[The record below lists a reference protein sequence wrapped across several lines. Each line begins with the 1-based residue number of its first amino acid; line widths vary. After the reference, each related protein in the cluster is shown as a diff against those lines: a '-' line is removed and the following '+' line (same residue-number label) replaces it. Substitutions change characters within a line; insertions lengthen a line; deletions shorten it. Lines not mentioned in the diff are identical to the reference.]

1 MGTTKGTPLGT
12 TASIKYAKSTLKQIK
27 SKGDYYFV
35 ICTKPHELRRNPHDK
50 QKRLSTKTK
59 NHREASKLWDKLE
72 REIYAEFDKALQ
84 RDPFINLIEQH
95 WDETRLGFSI
105 AEARMSGPAFIS
117 GEKNYLVL
125 VLLSRD
131 LITDGALNE
140 IFEHLTLEEAR
151 KVRTSMEVRR
161 TLREDSPNPYPL
173 HLQQKVAEEEAA
185 EASIAQKREVKASPV
200 KVGAGKIVNKSGCP
214 TIMQLLP
221 DYLKAN
227 KWRKIR
233 DKSKKYIPNYI
244 KKCVE
249 VINDLPIDQVRRH
262 HATQIAKKLDAEG
275 KYNATI
281 KTYVYAVGG
290 LLEWATTEC
299 INHRAEIPEPYIPFN
314 MLKGVDLSDYG
325 KTKRSFEALKV
336 DQLHKLFELEMA
348 NSDRLI
354 FTLLITTGM
363 RLDEVALLRWEQF
376 KEDGNGIKYVDL
388 AMNPVKN
395 DRFSSRLVAIP
406 DIVKLPPYGKGRLFD
421 FKLDSDGKSSTP
433 ASQYLNESYVHKVRN
448 GPKDDRKVVHSLRHN
463 LSGLMKNLRPT
474 PHSEHMDWITG
485 HDMEGT
491 KTESERKKTYNED
504 VDLTIKYD
512 IVNRIEHP
520 WLKPLV

>member
-35 ICTKPHELRRNPHDK
+35 ICTKPHELRLSPHDK
-50 QKRLSTKTK
+50 QKRLSTKARD
-59 NHREASKLWDKLE
+59 HREASKLWDKLE

-84 RDPFINLIEQH
+84 RDPFIHLIEQH
-95 WDETRLGFSI
+95 WDETRLGCSI

-117 GEKNYLVL
+117 GEKEYLVRKLL
-125 VLLSRD
+125 VAD
-131 LITDGALNE
+131 LIMDGELEDE
-140 IFEHLTLEEAR
+140 IFEHLNPEEA
-151 KVRTSMEVRR
+151 KKIRTSMEVRR
-161 TLREDSPNPYPL
+161 TLWEDGPNPYPL
-173 HLQQKVAEEEAA
+173 HLQQRNVEEEAA

-233 DKSKKYIPNYI
+233 DKSKKNIPNYI

-290 LLEWATTEC
+290 LLEWASTEC

-325 KTKRSFEALKV
+325 KTKRSFQALKV

-363 RLDEVALLRWEQF
+363 RL
-376 KEDGNGIKYVDL
+376 N
-388 AMNPVKN
+388 
-395 DRFSSRLVAIP
+395 
-406 DIVKLPPYGKGRLFD
+406 
-421 FKLDSDGKSSTP
+421 
-433 ASQYLNESYVHKVRN
+433 
-448 GPKDDRKVVHSLRHN
+448 
-463 LSGLMKNLRPT
+463 
-474 PHSEHMDWITG
+474 
-485 HDMEGT
+485 
-491 KTESERKKTYNED
+491 
-504 VDLTIKYD
+504 
-512 IVNRIEHP
+512 
-520 WLKPLV
+520 